1 MTQHPNV
8 DQTLENPPKKPK
20 TPLTR
25 NEKIR
30 DLSIGFIGWWL
41 VNGLVGSVLSSDD
54 VQNGDE
60 TVILRFSLLLLGVD
74 IAQFITFIVLAFR
87 RVWISLGILSA
98 LFINQI
104 TSIVLGLFNNVTCF
118 IPFFIPID

>member
-1 MTQHPNV
+1 MTQQPNV

-25 NEKIR
+25 TEKIR
-30 DLSIGFIGWWL
+30 DFSIGFIGWWL
-41 VNGLVGSVLSSDD
+41 VNGLVWSVLSSDD